1 MRVAARTHQGVNL
14 DAVAAHHLDGIG
26 DDADRR
32 DDVEAPRSIPVTDT
46 ATGQHDSG
54 RNRESRKPDRCR
66 GLQAQRRQTCATR
79 NVTTRPIT
87 TGNMVAT
94 VVHLALPVSL

>member
-1 MRVAARTHQGVNL
+1 MDL
-14 DAVAAHHLDGIG
+14 DTVTAHHLDGIG

-32 DDVEAPRSIPVTDT
+32 DDVEAPRSSPVTDT
-46 ATGQHDSG
+46 ATGQKDSG
-54 RNRESRKPDRCR
+54 RDRESRNPDTCR

-79 NVTTRPIT
+79 NVTTRPIA
-87 TGNMVAT
+87 TGSMVAT